1 MLKKMRVWL
10 MLVCAFIMAATVA
23 SNVSFK
29 SDAATTVEYIVNGEL
44 SSDESWKIWVQKS
57 DNKCIIKPVTTSTI
71 TGVNS
76 GAVVIPTKVT
86 VKKTKKSYTVN
97 TIGNSAYKGNT
108 KITSVNFKNATGL
121 VSIRENAFSG
131 CTGLKR
137 IYNLNYATGLTTI
150 SAGAFQGDTALTSE
164 NTGGLALPAGL
175 KTIGANAFN
184 GCKNIKCINSVRT
197 KNLTSI
203 GTDAFKDVSSKCV
216 TYVDSTTR
224 KTLYTGKVPGTVIVY
239 YYKVIYNSNDGQKDT
254 YTENLTY
261 QTNSDNYSWSFIHD
275 ASIFSRKGYT
285 FQSWNTKADGT
296 GTTYKPD
303 QEVANLTKTG
313 TFNLYAI
320 WKKNTYKV
328 HFVKNEPKK
337 FDTLESI
344 TVSGTMA
351 DTSCTYDVSK
361 AIPANSYKCTGFV
374 FDGWYKNA
382 DCTGSAVTS
391 LYNLTP
397 VNGGTANLYAK
408 WTPVNYQVTFDPN
421 GSGDRPVIYNLSY
434 NYSFSLPKDI
444 FAKRGYNFKG
454 WSDTQTGSVKYKNG
468 QSVSNLCNTNGG
480 VVTLYAV
487 WEPISYTVTFVKP
500 VLMENR
506 DENIQAAVSGEVDNV
521 SATYDVRTELPAG
534 YTCKGYTFKGWKTE
548 AGYKVESIYNLTDSD
563 YEIVKLYADMSPV
576 EYSVRL
582 DKNGGELKD
591 GAAEYEPVQ
600 MLYSYSYAI
609 DGDRYQRTG
618 YVLSGWST
626 EKDGAVQYKTTDKVV
641 NLRDTEG
648 EVTLYAKWQPIT
660 YTVVFDSNVEDPDS
674 VEGYKDPV
682 KFTYDVAK
690 KLGNCGFEHKGYV
703 FTGWNTE
710 RNGSGTAYTNNQ
722 VVTNLSTEDKAVITL
737 YAQWRPI
744 KYTVVFDLGIG
755 GEGTAPDSIECTFG
769 ESFNMPE
776 EDTDK
781 MTKPGYR
788 LDGWCTNMNGIED
801 EDTDKIFDPGQECS
815 EPLTYNDGEEV
826 TLYAQWKSEKFKLRY
841 VTGTEEVIADS
852 RVTSTNSKTGVLT
865 PEAEESYKSGYE
877 FAGWNTKEDGTG
889 IAIGDSFRPLN
900 NTAALRGGTVD
911 EGDSYTIIVTLYA
924 QWTPKT
930 YEVNITLSCPGYK
943 TGSLATNT
951 PLKYTVKYGQK
962 FVSKLPSPTLEGH
975 DFQGWA
981 TSDNKKITSDTVY
994 DYTDDIEVHPTWKI
1008 RTFKVTYNCNG
1019 AKLNGKDKLEKNYN
1033 WNTKFKNTAPKLS
1046 KKQITA
1052 NKKFIGWY
1060 YNKKVNNKWKK
1071 VYLTANTIIK
1081 SDLTVYADI
1090 YRPTYT
1096 VKLNLGYKNKNNKT
1110 VVKELKYKYLETL
1123 GSNSKLAGYEKRAGY
1138 IFDGWYYK
1146 KNNKTYK
1153 AERTSQIKGGITLT
1167 ARWKKPSVVRNATK
1181 VDRKNQKMV
1190 VSWAYDSRYTSFQYR
1205 IASSVNKLTKAAV
1218 NEPKL
1223 KSGAKVPNK
1232 LTVPLKYKFC
1242 VIQVRAKYKDST
1254 GKYCWTAW
1262 TTFYDVGCDRAYV
1275 TFNPSGGTIG
1285 KSGNVRKVTF
1295 IKSKPLITS
1304 SNFLTG
1310 KLYTPTKKGYTFN
1323 GWYYKKGGKWTKVTI
1338 NTTLAP
1344 NTNVY
1349 AKWKK
1354 KK

>member
-1 MLKKMRVWL
+1 
-10 MLVCAFIMAATVA
+10 
-23 SNVSFK
+23 
-29 SDAATTVEYIVNGEL
+29 
-44 SSDESWKIWVQKS
+44 
-57 DNKCIIKPVTTSTI
+57 
-71 TGVNS
+71 
-76 GAVVIPTKVT
+76 
-86 VKKTKKSYTVN
+86 
-97 TIGNSAYKGNT
+97 
-108 KITSVNFKNATGL
+108 
-121 VSIRENAFSG
+121 
-131 CTGLKR
+131 
-137 IYNLNYATGLTTI
+137 
-150 SAGAFQGDTALTSE
+150 
-164 NTGGLALPAGL
+164 
-175 KTIGANAFN
+175 
-184 GCKNIKCINSVRT
+184 
-197 KNLTSI
+197 
-203 GTDAFKDVSSKCV
+203 
-216 TYVDSTTR
+216 
-224 KTLYTGKVPGTVIVY
+224 
-239 YYKVIYNSNDGQKDT
+239 
-254 YTENLTY
+254 
-261 QTNSDNYSWSFIHD
+261 
-275 ASIFSRKGYT
+275 
-285 FQSWNTKADGT
+285 
-296 GTTYKPD
+296 
-303 QEVANLTKTG
+303 
-313 TFNLYAI
+313 
-320 WKKNTYKV
+320 
-328 HFVKNEPKK
+328 
-337 FDTLESI
+337 
-344 TVSGTMA
+344 
-351 DTSCTYDVSK
+351 
-361 AIPANSYKCTGFV
+361 
-374 FDGWYKNA
+374 
-382 DCTGSAVTS
+382 
-391 LYNLTP
+391 
-397 VNGGTANLYAK
+397 
-408 WTPVNYQVTFDPN
+408 
-421 GSGDRPVIYNLSY
+421 
-434 NYSFSLPKDI
+434 
-444 FAKRGYNFKG
+444 
-454 WSDTQTGSVKYKNG
+454 
-468 QSVSNLCNTNGG
+468 
-480 VVTLYAV
+480 
-487 WEPISYTVTFVKP
+487 
-500 VLMENR
+500 
-506 DENIQAAVSGEVDNV
+506 
-521 SATYDVRTELPAG
+521 
-534 YTCKGYTFKGWKTE
+534 
-548 AGYKVESIYNLTDSD
+548 
-563 YEIVKLYADMSPV
+563 MSPV

-710 RNGSGTAYTNNQ
+710 RDGSGTAYTNNQ

-841 VTGTEEVIADS
+841 VTGTEEIIADS

-1008 RTFKVTYNCNG
+1008 KTFKVTYNCNG
-1019 AKLNGKDKLEKNYN
+1019 AKLNGKDKQEKNYN

-1096 VKLNLGYKNKNNKT
+1096 VNLNLGYKNKNNKT

-1275 TFNPSGGTIG
+1275 TFNPSDGTIG

-1295 IKSKPLITS
+1295 IKSKPLVTS

-1323 GWYYKKGGKWTKVTI
+1323 GWYYKKGSKWTKVTI

-1344 NTNVY
+1344 NTKVY